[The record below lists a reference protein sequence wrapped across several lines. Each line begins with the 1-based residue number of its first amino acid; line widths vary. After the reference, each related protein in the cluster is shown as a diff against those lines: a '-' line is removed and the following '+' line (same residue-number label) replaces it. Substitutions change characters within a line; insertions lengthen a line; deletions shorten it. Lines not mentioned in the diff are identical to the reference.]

1 WTVLAIGCVPL
12 AFLLLRPLAP
22 STAAHARDAALLTL
36 SFAPVL
42 EGLAAGSNSIV
53 SLPIV
58 AAVLA
63 ALASGPDAT
72 AGVLL
77 GMQLFRPQLLFAPL
91 VLLAWKRRWRALAGF
106 LAVATVLCIA
116 SVVLV
121 APGSLRAW
129 IALVPLLSRM
139 IFEPGVPTALFS

>member
-1 WTVLAIGCVPL
+1 VASHTG
-12 AFLLLRPLAP
+12 
-22 STAAHARDAALLTL
+22 DAALLAL

-53 SLPIV
+53 SLPIF

-63 ALASGPDAT
+63 ALGTGRDAT
-72 AGVLL
+72 AGMLL
-77 GMQLFRPQLLFAPL
+77 GLQLFRPQLLLAPL

-106 LAVATVLCIA
+106 VAVATVLCVA

-129 IALVPLLSRM
+129 LALVPLLSRM
-139 IFEPGVPTALFS
+139 IFEPGVPTALFSSVHAI